1 MEDLKKYTPIELQ
14 KMINDIQ
21 VNHDK
26 IKNEII
32 NNSKDIDKLQNIINE
47 KINELNNLEKNYVE
61 LVEEFMSR

>member
-14 KMINDIQ
+14 KMINDTQ

-32 NNSKDIDKLQNIINE
+32 DYSNDIDRLQNIINE
-47 KINELNNLEKNYVE
+47 KIDILNNLEKNYVD
-61 LVEEFMSR
+61 LVEEFMNR